1 MTTTGTTGVGSGAG
15 SAAAG
20 TGTGSATARTG
31 SDSAA
36 GSPAVDRVVAA
47 CRAMVDAGGP
57 LASAGLERVTG
68 VSARQLARDFAA
80 VVGVAP
86 RAFGHAVRTGEARR
100 LLREHEQVTDA
111 VFAAGFGS
119 TRAFY
124 ETAGPTLGMQPRRY
138 ARGGAGEVLRWTA
151 VGTDLGTVLAVAGDL
166 GLAAVRI
173 GDDVDALLAEVRA
186 ELPAASFERDDDGLA
201 ELAVG
206 LRALAAGRTPE
217 RELPLDLHG
226 TAFQARVW
234 DALRRI
240 PAGQTRSYTEV
251 AAAIGA
257 PTAVRAVASACARN
271 PVALVVPCHRVIRGD
286 GSMGG
291 YRWGLAVK
299 ERLLARERGTAGGRP
314 APASR

>member
-1 MTTTGTTGVGSGAG
+1 MCGGGGHPYARGMTTTTTGSGT
-15 SAAAG
+15 AAL
-20 TGTGSATARTG
+20 
-31 SDSAA
+31 
-36 GSPAVDRVVAA
+36 DRVVVA

-57 LASAGLERVTG
+57 LPAVELERRTA
-68 VSARQLARDFAA
+68 VSARQLARDFDA

-100 LLREHEQVTDA
+100 LLRAHDQVTDA

-124 ETAGPTLGMQPRRY
+124 ETTGPTLGMEPRRY
-138 ARGGAGEVLRWTA
+138 ARGGAGQALRWTA
-151 VGTDLGTVLAVAGDL
+151 VGTELGTVVAVAGDL
-166 GLAAVRI
+166 GLTAVRL
-173 GDDVDALLAEVRA
+173 GDDVDALLAEVQA

-201 ELAVG
+201 DLAAG
-206 LRALAAGRTPE
+206 LRALATGGTPE

-251 AAAIGA
+251 AAEIGA

-299 ERLLARERGTAGGRP
+299 ERLLASERDAAGGR
-314 APASR
+314 APA

>member
-1 MTTTGTTGVGSGAG
+1 MEHT
-15 SAAAG
+15 
-20 TGTGSATARTG
+20 RE
-31 SDSAA
+31 
-36 GSPAVDRVVAA
+36 RVVRA
-47 CRAMVDAGGP
+47 CRAMVEAGGP
-57 LASAGLERVTG
+57 VPAAELERLTG
-68 VSARQLARDFAA
+68 RSARQLTRDFAA
-80 VVGVAP
+80 VVGTSP
-86 RAFGHAVRTGEARR
+86 RAFGLAVRSGEARR

-124 ETAGPTLGMQPRRY
+124 ETTGPTLGMEPRQW
-138 ARGGAGEVLRWTA
+138 AAGGTGQVLRWTA
-151 VGTDLGTVLAVAGDL
+151 VTTELGTVVAAAGDL

-173 GDDVDALLAEVRA
+173 GDDVDALVDEIAR
-186 ELPAASFERDDDGLA
+186 ELPAATLERDDDGLA
-201 ELAVG
+201 DLADG
-206 LRALAAGRTPE
+206 LRRLAAGGSPRT
-217 RELPLDLHG
+217 ELPVDLHG

-251 AAAIGA
+251 AAEIGA

-271 PVALVVPCHRVIRGD
+271 PVALVIPCHRVIRGD

-299 ERLLARERGTAGGRP
+299 ERLLARERERAASGPGSSPPPREP
-314 APASR
+314 APLREPAGATS

>member
-1 MTTTGTTGVGSGAG
+1 MTSTTGTGT
-15 SAAAG
+15 AA
-20 TGTGSATARTG
+20 R
-31 SDSAA
+31 
-36 GSPAVDRVVAA
+36 DRVVAA

-57 LASAGLERVTG
+57 LPAAELERVTA
-68 VSARQLARDFAA
+68 VSARQLARDFAG

-124 ETAGPTLGMQPRRY
+124 ETAGPTLGMAPARY
-138 ARGGAGEVLRWTA
+138 ARGGAGQTLRWTA
-151 VGTDLGTVLAVAGDL
+151 VATDLGTVVAVAGDL
-166 GLAAVRI
+166 GLTAVRI
-173 GDDVDALLAEVRA
+173 GDDVDALVAEVRA
-186 ELPAASFERDDDGLA
+186 ELPGATFERDDDGLA
-201 ELAVG
+201 DLAVG
-206 LRALAAGRTPE
+206 LRALAAGAVPE
-217 RELPLDLHG
+217 HELPLDLHG

-299 ERLLARERGTAGGRP
+299 ERLLAREREAGRGHP
-314 APASR
+314 TEAPG